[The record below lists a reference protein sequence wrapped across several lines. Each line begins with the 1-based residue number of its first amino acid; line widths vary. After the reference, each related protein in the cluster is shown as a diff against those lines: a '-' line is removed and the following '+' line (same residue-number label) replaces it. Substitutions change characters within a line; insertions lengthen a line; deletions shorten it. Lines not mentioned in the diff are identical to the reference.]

1 MSSIPCQGR
10 TPTRTNASTYTTHR
24 GEAREGETLAKQP
37 KMQKTFAPALKLYWY
52 PGHMVKGMRV
62 IKDKLRDIDLVVEV
76 RDARIPTSSAN
87 PHFDALIKEKS
98 RIIVFNK
105 SDLAEAHFEQVGT
118 RAIALLIR

>member
-1 MSSIPCQGR
+1 
-10 TPTRTNASTYTTHR
+10 
-24 GEAREGETLAKQP
+24 
-37 KMQKTFAPALKLYWY
+37 
-52 PGHMVKGMRV
+52 MVKGMRV

-105 SDLAEAHFEQVGT
+105 SDLAEAQFEQVGT
-118 RAIALLIR
+118 CASVAHSLAVTSHADVRHTKSRLYFSYKRYKRHADPQSCQEYVT